1 MIEDKELRDLF
12 KIESEEHLLRLNDG
26 LLRLEKNPG
35 DQTTLEETLREAHS
49 LKGAARMIGLSDI
62 ETLSHC
68 LENVLSDAKKGKT
81 ALSPEKINGM
91 FYGLDAIK
99 KLVQEA
105 VTGESSA

>member
-49 LKGAARMIGLSDI
+49 LK
-62 ETLSHC
+62 
-68 LENVLSDAKKGKT
+68 
-81 ALSPEKINGM
+81 ALR
-91 FYGLDAIK
+91 A
-99 KLVQEA
+99 
-105 VTGESSA
+105 